1 MRRAGAL
8 AVSAALAGGAFLLVA
23 PDARAEVV
31 DVDYQCKTPIGDRSA
46 VSPIDIKATPS
57 GDAYKLTMT
66 FQKGVSSSPI
76 ELGKGAMKPSA
87 VIKVG
92 GADSGQVEVSGP
104 ANDQPIPPNTP
115 IKISDLSGTYT
126 PKKGGQVTF
135 TASTLTISALGTT
148 TTCTPTNN
156 PKPSL
161 TLEVKAPGGTGGT
174 TTGGSTTSGS
184 TAGSTSGST
193 SGSTGGSTSGS
204 TGGSTAGST
213 GGSSSGSTAGDTG
226 GTTGSTTGGSTTGG
240 STTSGT
246 TGTTGSTGT
255 TGGGRLPQTGPSD
268 SALALATLGGTVFLT
283 GVAGTL
289 WLTRRRR
296 SAG

>member
-31 DVDYQCKTPIGDRSA
+31 DVNYQCKTPIGDRSA
-46 VSPIDIKATPS
+46 VSPIDIKATAS

-92 GADSGQVEVSGP
+92 GADSGTVDVSGP

-135 TASTLTISALGTT
+135 TASVLTISALGTT

-161 TLEVKAPGGTGGT
+161 TLEVKEPGG
-174 TTGGSTTSGS
+174 TGGSTTSGA
-184 TAGSTSGST
+184 TTGGSTTGGST
-193 SGSTGGSTSGS
+193 TGGATTGGSTSGS
-204 TGGSTAGST
+204 SAGST
-213 GGSSSGSTAGDTG
+213 GGSSSGSTAG
-226 GTTGSTTGGSTTGG
+226 TTGGSTG

-246 TGTTGSTGT
+246 TG
-255 TGGGRLPQTGPSD
+255 GGQLPQTGPSD
-268 SALALATLGGTVFLT
+268 SAVALATLGGTVLLT
-283 GVAGTL
+283 GLAGTL